1 MEKQKFFDKTFEI
14 PSEFRE
20 DFCFWNDQNVVFIK
34 NDVQD
39 GKDMWLLYAADGTK
53 LATTD
58 NRDFAFLVARQNN
71 LEPKSV
77 H

>member
-34 NDVQD
+34 TIIFV
-39 GKDMWLLYAADGTK
+39 YAIEK
-53 LATTD
+53 
-58 NRDFAFLVARQNN
+58 FIF
-71 LEPKSV
+71 SF
-77 H
+77 

>member
-1 MEKQKFFDKTFEI
+1 MEKQKIFNTAFEV
-14 PSEFRE
+14 PAEFKD

-39 GKDMWLLYAADGTK
+39 GKDMWLVYAADGTK